1 MKRLVEDSFSITAKK
16 AARALP
22 RYTET
27 GIVSLEIAGKY
38 VQEIAIISTASNLE
52 GLVRWF
58 VCPACQDRVGKLYLP
73 IDEAVFLCRK
83 CHDLAY
89 RAQQLRAFK
98 KPEKEKAK
106 AKKQY
111 TEEDWIKEAMA
122 FLEKIRSA
130 GAIEIPTRADPPKR
144 P

>member
-1 MKRLVEDSFSITAKK
+1 MKRLVEDTFNITAKK

-22 RYTET
+22 RYAQT
-27 GIVSLEIAGKY
+27 GKVLLEIAGKY
-38 VQEIAIISTASNLE
+38 VQEIAIVSTASNLD

-58 VCPACQDRVGKLYLP
+58 VCPACQERVGKLYLP

-98 KPEKEKAK
+98 KPERAK
-106 AKKQY
+106 SKQY
-111 TEEDWIKEAMA
+111 TEKDRLKEAMA
-122 FLEKIRSA
+122 LL
-130 GAIEIPTRADPPKR
+130 
-144 P
+144 

>member
-1 MKRLVEDSFSITAKK
+1 MKRLVEDTFYITAKK
-16 AARALP
+16 AVTSLP
-22 RYTET
+22 RYAET
-27 GIVSLEIAGKY
+27 GKVSLEIARKY

-98 KPEKEKAK
+98 KPEKAK
-106 AKKQY
+106 AEAKKPY
-111 TEEDWIKEAMA
+111 TEKDWIKEAMA

-130 GAIEIPTRADPPKR
+130 GPDMKT
-144 P
+144 